1 MFKETD
7 AQRSLMGPEFLLGP
21 QKAERLKKTWA
32 HAFRE
37 LILPMID
44 EERFAS
50 LYHSTSGAPCKS
62 VRAQV
67 CILLF
72 REMFGLTDADAL
84 EQYEWN
90 FLWHYA
96 MDIAPDE
103 AHIVRKTL
111 YNFRQRLMDSEKP
124 RRIFEELVDA
134 IVECGKLDVS
144 KQRQD
149 STHIITNV
157 RQLSRL
163 GLFVET
169 IEAFL
174 RELERVDKNR
184 VKALPERFEERYGT
198 RNGRFADVESAKSR
212 RRLEDCAEDVWFL
225 IRRFESDESISQLE
239 YFERLCRL
247 FDDQC
252 EVDSEDEDD
261 ADDQSIV
268 VSETGQPDEEPAQ
281 NSAESEDVEVRLRA
295 SKEVASDSMQT
306 PHDPDLTYGLKG
318 KGHELQISE
327 TYGDNP
333 FQVITYVELT
343 PSADIDKNALDA
355 TLDDLEGR
363 QLLPTTHVVDMGYT
377 CADTILKARNK
388 GVDLIGPLKKGTT
401 NEALLHREDFNLHW
415 PEDSPLPEPQ
425 ACVEGQQP
433 RRVDMTETKKGDNYH
448 YRFNRSDCVGCDKEQ
463 ICPVRRPE
471 VLHDERH
478 PEKKGSRRHDPA
490 LSGTKEQMVIG
501 LWRQREATEAFR
513 EEYRF
518 RAAIEGTIS
527 EMKRRHRLGDLTVR
541 GKDRL
546 RLDVY
551 MKASALNIKRMLQ
564 AWARGELDLEECR
577 SRLEKWVG
585 SRLNRFI
592 FVIFGMIQA
601 LRGNQRPQQVSA
613 AIPAQS
619 GGSSYGI

>member
-1 MFKETD
+1 MFKKTD

-21 QKAERLKKTWA
+21 DKAERLQKTWA
-32 HAFRE
+32 YAFRE

-44 EERFAS
+44 EEEFAS
-50 LYHSTSGAPCKS
+50 LYHTTAGAPCKS

-72 REMFGLTDADAL
+72 REMFGLTDVDAL

-103 AHIVRKTL
+103 AHVVRKTL
-111 YNFRQRLMDSEKP
+111 YNFRQRLMDSDAP
-124 RRIFEELVDA
+124 RRFFEELVEA
-134 IVECGKLDVS
+134 IVECGKLDVG

-174 RELERVDKNR
+174 RQLVRVDKTHIE
-184 VKALPERFEERYGT
+184 ALPERFEERYGT
-198 RNGRFADVESAKSR
+198 RNGRFADVASANSQ

-225 IRRFESDESISQLE
+225 IKRFESDETVKELE
-239 YFERLCRL
+239 YFGRLCRL

-252 EVDSEDEDD
+252 EVDSDDDDD
-261 ADDQSIV
+261 ASIPV
-268 VSETGQPDEEPAQ
+268 GPTNEATEEGGQAG
-281 NSAESEDVEVRLRA
+281 AGAEDVEVMLRA
-295 SKEVASDSMQT
+295 SKEVASDSMQS

-318 KGHELQISE
+318 KGHEVQISE

-343 PSADIDKNALDA
+343 PSAGIDKNALA
-355 TLDDLEGR
+355 PTLEDLQRRE
-363 QLLPTTHVVDMGYT
+363 LLPTIHLVDMGYT
-377 CADTILKARNK
+377 CAETILYARQK
-388 GVDLIGPLKKGTT
+388 GVDLIGPLKKGGAKD
-401 NEALLHREDFNLHW
+401 ELMHRQDFNLHW
-415 PEDSPLPEPQ
+415 PEDKPVPEPQ
-425 ACVEGQQP
+425 GCVVGQRP
-433 RRVDMTETKKGDNYH
+433 KRVDVTQTKAGAKYH
-448 YRFNRSDCVGCDKEQ
+448 FRFDRAGCNGCVKEQ
-463 ICPVRRPE
+463 LCPVRRYE
-471 VLHDERH
+471 VRHDERH
-478 PEKKGSRRHDPA
+478 PEKKGTRRHDPA
-490 LSGTKEQMVIG
+490 LTGTKGQLVGG
-501 LWRQREATEAFR
+501 LWHQREQTEEFR

-527 EMKRRHRLGDLTVR
+527 ELKGRHRLGNLTVR

-546 RLDVY
+546 ELDVF

-564 AWARGELDLEECR
+564 AWASGDLELDECR
-577 SRLEKWVG
+577 ERVDVWLG
-585 SRLNRFI
+585 SRLAALSWAFFSLI
-592 FVIFGMIQA
+592 WA
-601 LRGNQRPQQVSA
+601 LRGHQRPQRVATVVPVQN
-613 AIPAQS
+613 
-619 GGSSYGI
+619 GGHSRRICGG